1 MPPHDMRGGSGV
13 TRCYSGIGMKKP
25 DIAKRMAR
33 QAGVTQAE
41 AADRLDRVVHQILR
55 NLRLGKRTSL
65 PGLGTFTPRPD
76 GKVAFQRQGGQR
88 RG

>member
-1 MPPHDMRGGSGV
+1 VRGLSGA
-13 TRCYSGIGMKKP
+13 TRWYSGIGMTKP

-33 QAGVTQAE
+33 QTGLSQAE
-41 AADRLDRVVHQILR
+41 AADRLDYVVHQILR
-55 NLRLGKRTSL
+55 NLRQGKEASL

-76 GKVAFQRQGGQR
+76 GKVAFERQGGKR

>member
-1 MPPHDMRGGSGV
+1 
-13 TRCYSGIGMKKP
+13 MKKP

-41 AADRLDRVVHQILR
+41 AADRLDGAVRQVLDDLR
-55 NLRLGKRTSL
+55 RGGEPSF
-65 PGLGTFTPRPD
+65 PGLGRFRQGHD
-76 GKVAFQRQGGQR
+76 GKVIFEAERGLR